1 MSCSIIRSPAVV
13 TAFATR
19 RPRRRSARR
28 IERAAGA
35 TPEPPNRYAAPA
47 RHWRDA
53 VPDDRFA
60 HLVKDATRALVRAL
74 QRRLAPFGVPFG
86 HWAFLRILWESD
98 GLTQRE
104 LSREAGVM
112 EPTTFGALKAMES
125 RGYIARRQLRGQPAQ
140 DPYFSHPQGRA
151 LKDKL
156 VPLAEEVNRIAVR
169 GVPAR
174 DVAATR
180 RTLLAVL
187 ESLARTKRGSA
198 SRRPGRMPVD
208 ARARPAS
215 PGKAEAPW
223 RRVSPRDRSRIFTQ
237 GDTDGPS
244 CA

>member
-1 MSCSIIRSPAVV
+1 MPAVKRG
-13 TAFATR
+13 AGRIRA
-19 RPRRRSARR
+19 RP
-28 IERAAGA
+28 AAV
-35 TPEPPNRYAAPA
+35 TPENADTDTLRLL

-125 RGYIARRQLRGQPAQ
+125 RGYIARRQLAGNRRKIHI
-140 DPYFSHPQGRA
+140 FLTRKGRA
-151 LKDKL
+151 LKNKL

-169 GVPAR
+169 GVPMH

-187 ESLARTKRGSA
+187 ESLAQDEVGTAA
-198 SRRPGRMPVD
+198 SSPTMGPTSNPA
-208 ARARPAS
+208 ARAR
-215 PGKAEAPW
+215 
-223 RRVSPRDRSRIFTQ
+223 RSR
-237 GDTDGPS
+237 GKP
-244 CA
+244 

>member
-1 MSCSIIRSPAVV
+1 MTGAPAPSRSTTVAVKRGAGHIRAQP
-13 TAFATR
+13 
-19 RPRRRSARR
+19 
-28 IERAAGA
+28 AGA
-35 TPEPPNRYAAPA
+35 TPETADTDTLRLLK
-47 RHWRDA
+47 HWRDA

-86 HWAFLRILWESD
+86 HWAFLRILWEAD

-125 RGYIARRQLRGQPAQ
+125 RGYIARRQLAGNRRKIHI
-140 DPYFSHPQGRA
+140 FLTRKGRA
-151 LKDKL
+151 LKSKL

-187 ESLARTKRGSA
+187 ESLARDEAETAADRPPNGA
-198 SRRPGRMPVD
+198 TSRAAPRTQRPR
-208 ARARPAS
+208 
-215 PGKAEAPW
+215 GKA
-223 RRVSPRDRSRIFTQ
+223 
-237 GDTDGPS
+237 
-244 CA
+244 

>member
-1 MSCSIIRSPAVV
+1 V
-13 TAFATR
+13 TGVRA
-19 RPRRRSARR
+19 SARSTTPAAKR
-28 IERAAGA
+28 GAGRTRARPAGA
-35 TPEPPNRYAAPA
+35 TPETADTDTLRLLK
-47 RHWRDA
+47 HWRDA

-125 RGYIARRQLRGQPAQ
+125 RGYIARRQLAGNRRKIHI
-140 DPYFSHPQGRA
+140 FLTRKGRA
-151 LKDKL
+151 LKNKL
-156 VPLAEEVNRIAVR
+156 VPLAEEVNRIGVR

-187 ESLARTKRGSA
+187 ESLARDEAGAATDPPA
-198 SRRPGRMPVD
+198 N
-208 ARARPAS
+208 RARSRLAPPARHS
-215 PGKAEAPW
+215 RG
-223 RRVSPRDRSRIFTQ
+223 RR
-237 GDTDGPS
+237 
-244 CA
+244 